1 MHTALKDKIMKA
13 QIILYIAISRD
24 GFIADKNGGVGWL
37 DPYHINVPVELEN
50 NYPDFFKSIDCIV
63 MGRKTYEQMLTFGD
77 WPNAGKHTYV
87 FTESSDKSP
96 RQDITFVS
104 MDVKDFVHDIE
115 KQHPGCKIWL
125 EGGAHLVQQ
134 FYDAGLIDKYI
145 ITIIPTELHEG
156 ITLPKEIVT
165 ANALQEVDSKN
176 FSNGIVQKTYVNRSA

>member
-1 MHTALKDKIMKA
+1 MKA
-13 QIILYIAISRD
+13 QVILYIAISRD
-24 GFIADKNGGVGWL
+24 GFIADKGGGVGWL

-87 FTESSDKSP
+87 FTESDDVP
-96 RQDITFVS
+96 LRQDITFVS
-104 MDVKDFVHDIE
+104 MDVKDFVKDIE
-115 KQHPGCKIWL
+115 KQHPEYRRIWL

-134 FYDAGLIDKYI
+134 FYNADLINEYI

-156 ITLPKEIVT
+156 IALPKQIVN
-165 ANALQEVDSKN
+165 ADALQEVSSKT
-176 FSNGIVQKTYVNRSA
+176 FSNGIVQKTYVNRCT